1 MEDGGRVDY
10 AVDRREVIFRWR
22 RSVRCLDSTREWSEW
37 LTLMFIAV
45 YGVVRTARV
54 LEVVSRRHDELD
66 GWRRGTEEDA
76 RVHGLN

>member
-10 AVDRREVIFRWR
+10 AVDRREVIFR
-22 RSVRCLDSTREWSEW
+22 
-37 LTLMFIAV
+37 LMFIAV

-76 RVHGLN
+76 KSSRFELAQELRYGKLER